1 MSFRDSRKQAYVC
14 ERWVK
19 FPENE
24 TLVNDFMS
32 AALMDDSPEI
42 LTLDELIAGQ
52 RAVESE

>member
-24 TLVNDFMS
+24 TFDNDFIS